1 MELLGLDSSFVLIKT
16 LRCTNIQWNR
26 RYYEAGDFQ
35 LEMLAS
41 DWDTSI
47 AYIYTHQRP
56 ETGMAQKIET
66 EHTIKGE
73 FVLVSGF
80 FLEGMLNWKVTYP
93 KHSSTGNV
101 CAACKNLVTS
111 LMADTGVS
119 VATEADIGDSDS
131 FDSESEPLGDA
142 TYAVLKKQQI
152 SQRIVFD
159 YDTETLLYSIWRG
172 LDRTQNQ
179 SVNTYAAFAQ
189 NFGNVDDLTLT
200 QDTSDMRNYAV
211 VQYTL
216 AEDDAFMELDLRAG
230 TETKR
235 ILFIQSPVSQE
246 EGQSD
251 ADYQA
256 AVESDARTQMEE
268 YEAVLNLDADV
279 LQRNSF
285 YLTDYDLGDK
295 CDIRDDRL
303 GLAFE
308 ARIIEINEVWK
319 NNEHKVGVQFGNR
332 IPTVYRKGY

>member
-1 MELLGLDSSFVLIKT
+1 MELYGLDRSFVPVKM

-26 RYYEAGDFQ
+26 RYYEAGDYQ

-56 ETGMAQKIET
+56 ETGMVEKLET
-66 EHTIKGE
+66 KHTIKGD

-80 FLEGMLNWKVTYP
+80 FLEGMLNWKITYP

-101 CAACKNLVTS
+101 CTACKSLVTS

-119 VATEADIGDSDS
+119 VASEPDIGNSDS
-131 FDSESEPLGDA
+131 FDSENEPLGDT
-142 TYAVLKKQQI
+142 TYAALKKQEL

-159 YDTETLLYSIWRG
+159 TDTETLLYSVWQG
-172 LDRTQNQ
+172 LDRTQSQ
-179 SVNTYAAFAQ
+179 RIHTYAAFAQ

-211 VQYTL
+211 VQYL
-216 AEDDAFMELDLRAG
+216 LGEEKPVMELDLREG
-230 TETKR
+230 SETKR

-246 EGQSD
+246 EEQSD
-251 ADYQA
+251 TAYRE
-256 AVESDARTQMEE
+256 AVEADARTQMKE
-268 YEAVLNLDADV
+268 YETILNLNADV
-279 LQRNSF
+279 LQRNLHYRS
-285 YLTDYDLGDK
+285 DYDLGDK

-319 NNEHKVGVQFGNR
+319 NNEHKVGMQFGNR
-332 IPTVYRKGY
+332 VPTAYRRGY